1 MHLRQVAGRGL
12 RPLYWAE
19 AMDVVSAGVAP
30 GQVAGRASLGGLFFA
45 GEAGP
50 WGKAAASGAL
60 GGRFALPGGEKTEKN
75 P

>member
-12 RPLYWAE
+12 GPLYWAE

-30 GQVAGRASLGGLFFA
+30 QANRGARQLRGLFFP
-45 GEAGP
+45 GEAGLG
-50 WGKAAASGAL
+50 GKAAASGAL